1 MQWLSH
7 ATVFRGKSLC
17 PCPLL
22 PSSHMASA
30 SRSTASA
37 DAGLRFCPRLPRA
50 GRHALSNMCWRHVAV
65 LHHDRGICL
74 NYLAQSMAWQIT
86 MQLLRH
92 GQLVIL

>member
-7 ATVFRGKSLC
+7 ATVFRGESLC
-17 PCPLL
+17 PCPL
-22 PSSHMASA
+22 PPRSHMASA
-30 SRSTASA
+30 SSSSASA

-50 GRHALSNMCWRHVAV
+50 GRHALSSMCWRHVAV